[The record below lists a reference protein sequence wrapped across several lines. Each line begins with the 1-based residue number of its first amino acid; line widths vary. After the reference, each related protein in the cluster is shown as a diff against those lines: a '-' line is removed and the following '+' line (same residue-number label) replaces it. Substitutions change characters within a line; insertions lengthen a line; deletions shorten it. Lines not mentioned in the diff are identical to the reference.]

1 MAESTVSKYVVRQ
14 LVTRSEEGD
23 CRAAMQML
31 EGLPGIRRVC
41 MDPKAK
47 RFFVTFDP
55 RRVSDDELLTA
66 LKQNGFELVSW
77 QPAGVRGR
85 GPQREWLLE
94 QIRGLISRVDE
105 EHRERGEYAEGLVK
119 GAADAYVRTG
129 RAFGL
134 ITDDEV
140 RELLPP
146 RFLEQV

>member
-1 MAESTVSKYVVRQ
+1 MAESTSSRYVERQ
-14 LVTRSEEGD
+14 LIIRSDEGD
-23 CRAAMQML
+23 CRAAMAML

-41 MDPKAK
+41 MDPKSR

-55 RRVSDDELLTA
+55 NRVSDDELVSA
-66 LKQNGFELVSW
+66 LRQHGFELVSW

-94 QIRGLISRVDE
+94 QIGGLVARAEDE
-105 EHRERGEYAEGLVK
+105 LRERGEYAEGLVK

-140 RELLPP
+140 RELIPP

>member
-1 MAESTVSKYVVRQ
+1 MAESTSPRYVERQ
-14 LVTRSEEGD
+14 LIIRSDEGD

-41 MDPKAK
+41 MDPRSR

-55 RRVSDDELLTA
+55 SRVSDDELLAA
-66 LKQNGFELVSW
+66 LSQHGFELVSW

-85 GPQREWLLE
+85 GPQRKWLLE
-94 QIRGLISRVDE
+94 QIGGLVARADDE
-105 EHRERGEYAEGLVK
+105 LRERGEYAEGLVK
-119 GAADAYVRTG
+119 GAADAYVRAG

-140 RELLPP
+140 RELIPP
-146 RFLEQV
+146 RFLESV